1 MMSASRFGDLV
12 KIMAPILKK
21 NSNAY
26 LVSAK
31 AEIDI
36 IGMEA
41 TDQEVYFLADII
53 LSSSDIGSA
62 LETLASVS
70 ERDIEVRAEREKARL
85 DAYQEKEKAE
95 EKAAADRRVAAASAA
110 KEAKRIAEEKTAERE
125 LLANAI
131 ADAIAARIPAKP
143 IYTEY
148 QDYTIVQRTGMDE
161 WVLRIPVAKA
171 MSQGWVPVGGVHV
184 LFNTNMNKALYSQA
198 MALPVDKPKS
208 SLLPKDTF

>member
-1 MMSASRFGDLV
+1 MSASRFGDLV